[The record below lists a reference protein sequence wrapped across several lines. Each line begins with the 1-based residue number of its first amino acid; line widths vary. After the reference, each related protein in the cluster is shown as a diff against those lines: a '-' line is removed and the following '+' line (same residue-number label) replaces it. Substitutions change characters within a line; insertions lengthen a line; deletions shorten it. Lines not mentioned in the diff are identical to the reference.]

1 MHWSAIIWKGELLGV
16 APASLRRS
24 RPDLRALEM
33 FLKGSLSSSQ
43 ADAVPISDLRPP
55 PPILALETNSYA
67 CREVKIAAPA
77 YVLARLGNLTRLDG
91 IAHP

>member
-1 MHWSAIIWKGELLGV
+1 MERHYLERRTPWSGTGISWEIT
-16 APASLRRS
+16 PHLRV
-24 RPDLRALEM
+24 LEVSFQG
-33 FLKGSLSSSQ
+33 FLNSFQ
-43 ADAVPISDLRPP
+43 AHAVPIADLRPP
-55 PPILALETNSYA
+55 PHPSSHLETNSYA

>member
-1 MHWSAIIWKGELLGV
+1 MS
-16 APASLRRS
+16 
-24 RPDLRALEM
+24 
-33 FLKGSLSSSQ
+33 FKGSLNFFKPTLCPSRTF
-43 ADAVPISDLRPP
+43 AHPP
-55 PPILALETNSYA
+55 THPRTLTNSYA

>member
-1 MHWSAIIWKGELLGV
+1 
-16 APASLRRS
+16 
-24 RPDLRALEM
+24 M
-33 FLKGSLSSSQ
+33 FFKGSLNSFQ
-43 ADAVPISDLRPP
+43 ADAVPIAGNAHPRPSSH
-55 PPILALETNSYA
+55 LETNSYA